1 MPNIKCKACG
11 RRYSY
16 HNSDLCP
23 HCGAYN
29 RPPHRMRVDFDKDG
43 KAELLNEKE
52 FFRQSKAGRQ
62 REKACYERK
71 ECHEEQVRVSQN
83 TIDVDWL
90 RVKVKQYGEK
100 FFQTEDGELPDAA
113 KAVLIVLAIVL
124 GAIVMC

>member
-16 HNSDLCP
+16 HKSDLCP

-43 KAELLNEKE
+43 KAEILNERE
-52 FFRQSKAGRQ
+52 FLRQSEVGRQ
-62 REKACYERK
+62 REKVCYERK

-83 TIDVDWL
+83 TIDADWL
-90 RVKVKQYGEK
+90 RVKVKQYGGK

-113 KAVLIVLAIVL
+113 KAGLLVLAIVL
-124 GAIVMC
+124 GLIVM

>member
-16 HNSDLCP
+16 DNSDLCP

-52 FFRQSKAGRQ
+52 FLRQSKAGRQ
-62 REKACYERK
+62 REKVCYERK

-83 TIDVDWL
+83 TIDADWL
-90 RVKVKQYGEK
+90 RVKVKQYGGK

-124 GAIVMC
+124 GLIVM

>member
-16 HNSDLCP
+16 FNNDLCP

-29 RPPHRMRVDFDKDG
+29 RPPHRMRVDFAKDG

-52 FFRQSKAGRQ
+52 FLRQSKAGRQ
-62 REKACYERK
+62 REKVCYERK

-83 TIDVDWL
+83 TIDADWL

-124 GAIVMC
+124 GLIVM

>member
-1 MPNIKCKACG
+1 
-11 RRYSY
+11 
-16 HNSDLCP
+16 
-23 HCGAYN
+23 
-29 RPPHRMRVDFDKDG
+29 MRVDFDKDG

-52 FFRQSKAGRQ
+52 FLRQSKAGRQ
-62 REKACYERK
+62 REKVCYERK

-83 TIDVDWL
+83 TIDADWL

>member
-1 MPNIKCKACG
+1 MPNMKCKACG

-16 HNSDLCP
+16 FNNDLCP

-43 KAELLNEKE
+43 KAEILNERE
-52 FFRQSKAGRQ
+52 FLRQSEVGRQ
-62 REKACYERK
+62 REKVCYERK

-83 TIDVDWL
+83 TIDADWL

-100 FFQTEDGELPDAA
+100 VFQTEDGELPDAP

>member
-1 MPNIKCKACG
+1 MPNMKCKACG

-16 HNSDLCP
+16 HNNDLCP

-43 KAELLNEKE
+43 KAEILNERE
-52 FFRQSKAGRQ
+52 FLRQSEVGRQ
-62 REKACYERK
+62 REKVCYERK

-83 TIDVDWL
+83 TIDADWL
-90 RVKVKQYGEK
+90 RVKVKQYGGK

-124 GAIVMC
+124 GLIVM

>member
-11 RRYSY
+11 RQYSY
-16 HNSDLCP
+16 FNNDLCP

-52 FFRQSKAGRQ
+52 FLQQSKAGRQ
-62 REKACYERK
+62 REKVCYERK

-83 TIDVDWL
+83 TIDADWL

-100 FFQTEDGELPDAA
+100 FFQTEDGELPDAV

-124 GAIVMC
+124 GAIVM